1 MMGCRT
7 GLETG
12 RYEVTIAATD
22 VPQYHEMLWP
32 ALQAVAEL
40 GGSASIGEIVE
51 TVISREGFSDA
62 QQAVLHNNGPETE
75 IGYRL
80 AWARTYLKGMGLLT
94 NSARGVW
101 ALTDEGTALLTDP
114 SATDG
119 QRLEKVRQMWS
130 AHLADLRKARKSRYS
145 QNADEPDAAEL
156 AEEVSWKEQLL
167 EQLLIMAPDAFER
180 LAQRLL
186 READFDNVNVTGKS
200 GDGGIDGLGVYRLG
214 LVSFPVFF
222 QCKRYRGSVGSGA
235 VRDFRGAMSGRG
247 DKGLLITTGSFTADA
262 KKEATRD
269 GAPPVDLID
278 GDRLCELLKRYD
290 LGVRTST
297 RTVEDISIDDAF
309 FKDI

>member
-1 MMGCRT
+1 MPT
-7 GLETG
+7 
-12 RYEVTIAATD
+12 AD
-22 VPQYHEMLWP
+22 VPQYSELLWP
-32 ALQAVAEL
+32 ALQALAEL

-51 TVISREGFSDA
+51 TVIKREAFTDA

-101 ALTDEGTALLTDP
+101 ALTDDGTALLTDP
-114 SATDG
+114 SATDD
-119 QRLEKVRQMWS
+119 QRRERVKELWS
-130 AHLADLRKARKSRYS
+130 AHLVELRRARKARLALDES
-145 QNADEPDAAEL
+145 EPDAAGV
-156 AEEVSWKEQLL
+156 AEELSWKEQLL
-167 EQLLIMAPDAFER
+167 DQLMSMRPDAFER
-180 LAQRLL
+180 LARRLL
-186 READFDNVNVTGKS
+186 READFDSVNVTGQS

-222 QCKRYRGSVGSGA
+222 QCKRYRGSVSPSA
-235 VRDFRGAMSGRG
+235 VRDFRGAMAGRG

-269 GAPPVDLID
+269 GAPPIDLID

-290 LGVRTST
+290 LGVRTAT
-297 RTVEDISIDDAF
+297 RTVEDVTIDAAF
-309 FKDI
+309 FTDI